1 MILEMKRALEE
12 LKKGDS
18 QGYRRLYDAWCGC
31 WELNSGP
38 LEEQYTFL
46 TA

>member
-18 QGYRRLYDAWCGC
+18 QGYRRLYTA
-31 WELNSGP
+31 GP
-38 LEEQYTFL
+38 F
-46 TA
+46 